1 MGLPITT
8 DYEPDVSQAAK
19 AAFDHWWAVDEIF
32 GDLLDPQ
39 TEALTTHAETGVNGE
54 WGRYAFL
61 TPEETASLALCGFE
75 VGDAHGR

>member
-1 MGLPITT
+1 MFEGRQ
-8 DYEPDVSQAAK
+8 VV
-19 AAFDHWWAVDEIF
+19 AFKHWLAVDEIF

-61 TPEETASLALCGFE
+61 TPEETASLALCGF
-75 VGDAHGR
+75 DAEYVCE